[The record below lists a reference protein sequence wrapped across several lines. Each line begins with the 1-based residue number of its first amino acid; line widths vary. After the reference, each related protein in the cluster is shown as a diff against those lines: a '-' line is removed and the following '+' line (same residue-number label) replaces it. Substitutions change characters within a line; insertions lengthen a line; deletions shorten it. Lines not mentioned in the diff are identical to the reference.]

1 MEKSCIPV
9 GQMTGSFVLHTIGPQ
24 TPNTGHA
31 RQHDIRGTAHLGQGA
46 LSSKQRDTL
55 AVCRVLHEALRLS
68 GMLPFT
74 MLSTDLV
81 HKSRRLLLRGTSMEP
96 VIRRASE
103 PDTQEIE
110 RIVSVAYKHYV
121 SRIGKPPAPMSDD
134 YRELVCHG
142 NVWVLTLGAEIAG
155 LVVLKRESDY
165 MLLDNVA
172 VKPEH
177 QGSGFGRQLI
187 EFAEARARQCGYD
200 EIQLYTNALMHENLA
215 MYARLGYQEFSR
227 RGDSGFDRVFFR
239 KSIRK

>member
-1 MEKSCIPV
+1 
-9 GQMTGSFVLHTIGPQ
+9 
-24 TPNTGHA
+24 
-31 RQHDIRGTAHLGQGA
+31 
-46 LSSKQRDTL
+46 
-55 AVCRVLHEALRLS
+55 
-68 GMLPFT
+68 
-74 MLSTDLV
+74 
-81 HKSRRLLLRGTSMEP
+81 MEP

-110 RIVSVAYKHYV
+110 RIVSAAYKHYV
-121 SRIGKPPAPMSDD
+121 SRIGKSPAPMTDD

-172 VKPEH
+172 VKPDH

-215 MYARLGYQEFSR
+215 MYAKLGYQEFSR
-227 RGDSGFDRVFFR
+227 RRDSGFDRVFFR
-239 KSIRK
+239 KSICR